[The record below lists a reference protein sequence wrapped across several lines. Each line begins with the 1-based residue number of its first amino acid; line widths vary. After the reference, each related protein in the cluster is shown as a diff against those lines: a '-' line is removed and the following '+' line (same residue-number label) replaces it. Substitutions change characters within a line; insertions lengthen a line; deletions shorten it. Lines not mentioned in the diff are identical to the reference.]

1 MRSSDNAPDEEILDK
16 VEVIFN
22 KTLAVIVVITFV
34 SVILW
39 VVFN

>member
-1 MRSSDNAPDEEILDK
+1 MRNSDSAPDEEILDK

-22 KTLAVIVVITFV
+22 KTLAVIVATTFL

-39 VVFN
+39 VLFN

>member
-1 MRSSDNAPDEEILDK
+1 MRNSDSAPDEEILDK

-22 KTLAVIVVITFV
+22 KTLAVIVATTFL

-39 VVFN
+39 VAFN

>member
-1 MRSSDNAPDEEILDK
+1 MRNSDSAPDEEILDK

-22 KTLAVIVVITFV
+22 KTLAVIVASTFL

-39 VVFN
+39 VALN

>member
-1 MRSSDNAPDEEILDK
+1 MRNSDSAPDAEILDK

-22 KTLAVIVVITFV
+22 KTLAVIVATTFL

-39 VVFN
+39 VAFN